1 MIHNN
6 YDDGNEGDDG
16 GDGDDDDDDDDD
28 VDVNIDAV
36 DYGEND
42 KLVSLD
48 K

>member
-1 MIHNN
+1 MIHDN
-6 YDDGNEGDDG
+6 YDDGNEGDD
-16 GDGDDDDDDDDD
+16 DGDYDGDDDDDD

-42 KLVSLD
+42 KLVLLD